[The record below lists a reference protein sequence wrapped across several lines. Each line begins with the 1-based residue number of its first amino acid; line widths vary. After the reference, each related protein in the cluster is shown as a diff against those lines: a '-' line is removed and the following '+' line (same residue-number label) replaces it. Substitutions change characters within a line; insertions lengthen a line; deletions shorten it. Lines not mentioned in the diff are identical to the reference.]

1 MKLSCFVMIKQVMLW
16 SISYSSKKYSF
27 TEFFM
32 IILGLNE
39 QVLRYKIFFIYPRYH
54 NVLLPF
60 DSEEVSKLKNEVK
73 AQKLL
78 LLAEK
83 DTVFSLERKQYDI
96 ESQREKSRALY
107 LKEKLKVEEL
117 RAKYEPGKYC

>member
-1 MKLSCFVMIKQVMLW
+1 MIKQVMLW

-32 IILGLNE
+32 IILGLNA
-39 QVLRYKIFFIYPRYH
+39 QVLRYKIFFIYH
-54 NVLLPF
+54 NVLLLF

-117 RAKYEPGKYC
+117 RAKYEPGMYC

>member
-39 QVLRYKIFFIYPRYH
+39 QVSRYKIFYIYH
-54 NVLLPF
+54 NDNVLLLF

>member
-1 MKLSCFVMIKQVMLW
+1 MKLSCFSMIKQVMLW

-32 IILGLNE
+32 INLGLNE
-39 QVLRYKIFFIYPRYH
+39 QVSRYKIFYIYH
-54 NVLLPF
+54 NVLLLF

-117 RAKYEPGKYC
+117 RAKYEPGMYC

>member
-1 MKLSCFVMIKQVMLW
+1 MKLSCFSMIKQVMLW
-16 SISYSSKKYSF
+16 AISYSSKKYSF

-32 IILGLNE
+32 INLGLNE
-39 QVLRYKIFFIYPRYH
+39 QVSRYKIFYIYH
-54 NVLLPF
+54 NVLLLF

-117 RAKYEPGKYC
+117 RAKYEPGMYC

>member
-1 MKLSCFVMIKQVMLW
+1 MKLSCFSMIKQVMLW
-16 SISYSSKKYSF
+16 AISYSSKKYSF

-32 IILGLNE
+32 INLGLNE
-39 QVLRYKIFFIYPRYH
+39 QVSRYKLFYIYH
-54 NVLLPF
+54 NVLLLF

-117 RAKYEPGKYC
+117 RAKYEPGMYC

>member
-1 MKLSCFVMIKQVMLW
+1 MKLSCFSMIKQVMLW
-16 SISYSSKKYSF
+16 AISYSSKKYSF

-32 IILGLNE
+32 IILGLNA
-39 QVLRYKIFFIYPRYH
+39 QVLRYKIFFIYH
-54 NVLLPF
+54 NVLLLF

-117 RAKYEPGKYC
+117 RAKYEPGMYC

>member
-1 MKLSCFVMIKQVMLW
+1 MKLSCFSMIKQVMLW

-27 TEFFM
+27 TEFM
-32 IILGLNE
+32 IILGLNA
-39 QVLRYKIFFIYPRYH
+39 QVLRYKIFSIYH
-54 NVLLPF
+54 NVLLLS

>member
-32 IILGLNE
+32 INLGLNE
-39 QVLRYKIFFIYPRYH
+39 QVSRYKIFFIYH
-54 NVLLPF
+54 NVLLLF

-117 RAKYEPGKYC
+117 RAKYEPGMYC

>member
-1 MKLSCFVMIKQVMLW
+1 MKLSCFSMIKQVMLW
-16 SISYSSKKYSF
+16 SVSYSSKKYSF
-27 TEFFM
+27 TEFM
-32 IILGLNE
+32 IILGLNA
-39 QVLRYKIFFIYPRYH
+39 QVLRYKIFSIYH
-54 NVLLPF
+54 NVLLLS

>member
-39 QVLRYKIFFIYPRYH
+39 QVLRYKIFFIYH
-54 NVLLPF
+54 NVLLLF

-117 RAKYEPGKYC
+117 RAKYEPGIKYF

>member
-1 MKLSCFVMIKQVMLW
+1 MIKQVMLW

-39 QVLRYKIFFIYPRYH
+39 QVLRYKIFFIYH
-54 NVLLPF
+54 NVLLLF

-117 RAKYEPGKYC
+117 RAKYEPGMYC

>member
-32 IILGLNE
+32 IILGLNA
-39 QVLRYKIFFIYPRYH
+39 QVLRYEIFFIYH
-54 NVLLPF
+54 NVLLLF

>member
-39 QVLRYKIFFIYPRYH
+39 QVLRYKIFFIYH
-54 NVLLPF
+54 NVLLLF

-117 RAKYEPGKYC
+117 RAKYEPGMYC

>member
-32 IILGLNE
+32 INLGLNE
-39 QVLRYKIFFIYPRYH
+39 QVSRYKIFYIYH
-54 NVLLPF
+54 NVLLLF

-117 RAKYEPGKYC
+117 RAKYEPGMYC

>member
-1 MKLSCFVMIKQVMLW
+1 MMLSCFSMIKQVMLW

-32 IILGLNE
+32 IILGLIMNE
-39 QVLRYKIFFIYPRYH
+39 QVLRYKIFFIYH
-54 NVLLPF
+54 NVLLLF

>member
-1 MKLSCFVMIKQVMLW
+1 MLW

-32 IILGLNE
+32 INLGLNE
-39 QVLRYKIFFIYPRYH
+39 QVSRYKIFYIYH
-54 NVLLPF
+54 NVLLLF

-117 RAKYEPGKYC
+117 RAKYEPGMYC

>member
-1 MKLSCFVMIKQVMLW
+1 MIKQVMLW

-39 QVLRYKIFFIYPRYH
+39 QVSRYKIFYIYH
-54 NVLLPF
+54 NDNVLLLF

>member
-1 MKLSCFVMIKQVMLW
+1 MKLSCFSMIKQVMLW

-39 QVLRYKIFFIYPRYH
+39 QVSRYKIFYIYH
-54 NVLLPF
+54 NDNVLLLF